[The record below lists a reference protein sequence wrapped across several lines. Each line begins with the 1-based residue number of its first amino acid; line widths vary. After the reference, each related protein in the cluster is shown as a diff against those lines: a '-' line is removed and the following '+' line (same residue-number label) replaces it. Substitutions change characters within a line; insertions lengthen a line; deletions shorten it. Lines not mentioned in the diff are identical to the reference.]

1 MLGRMLDIY
10 DKNHTLDK
18 TSMTKICVE
27 MNLRDG
33 FSKGTDIQVEN
44 HSYHQ
49 EKDYVKIPFWSSN
62 CHMHGCLK

>member
-1 MLGRMLDIY
+1 VLDI
-10 DKNHTLDK
+10 DEKTHSLVR
-18 TSMTKICVE
+18 TSMAKICVE

-33 FSKGTDIQVEN
+33 FSKGTDIQVGN

-49 EKDYVKIPFWSSN
+49 EKDYVKIPFRSSN